1 MAATASSIPPAMS
14 GLAGADVALTLVLF
28 KPDGGHAKTL
38 RVSARRL
45 LAAATIAAVIALAA
59 VASGWFLGE
68 WTARL

>member
-1 MAATASSIPPAMS
+1 MAASVSSIPPPMS
-14 GLAGADVALTLVLF
+14 GLPGADVALTLVLF
-28 KPDGGHAKTL
+28 KPDGGHARTL

-45 LAAATIAAVIALAA
+45 LAAVVIVAITALAA